1 MEGLLEKVL
10 TLTNI
15 DEITEVISAYLKKPV
30 VIEDDQFSL
39 LAYSSFYI
47 EQFDEANKQTIFSK
61 RWTISILEM
70 FMDRGIVDQLKSDP
84 KPFRVEQIKEIGL
97 NQRVVVSAKYK
108 DHILGYIWIQE
119 TDGTLTDIELDF
131 IHKVSHHV
139 GKILYQKKQL
149 KLKKDQE
156 KNSLYKKIMEDEFH
170 TEAQVKWE
178 AANINMSI
186 PASYIINVFTV
197 GQSSEEIFGELLEKV
212 GLFSNAIKLPAHL
225 FIDQLKVVVMIG
237 SNLSPPGELV
247 ESANEL
253 TSTVLSQFS
262 KNQLYSGISNERSS
276 ILQLKKSYMEA
287 MEVIKAAKFI
297 GLDTLPSFEYKKL
310 GLFRYLETISQYQA
324 KMNYVN
330 EDLLKLK
337 QKDKED
343 QSSLLHTLEVYLLQ
357 NCRLKPTA
365 EKLFIH
371 TNTLKY
377 RLNQITELTSIT
389 FDDFQTNCQTYID
402 LQILKADGNAD

>member
-1 MEGLLEKVL
+1 MERLLEKVH

-61 RWTISILEM
+61 RWPIPILEM
-70 FMDRGIVDQLKSDP
+70 FMDKGIVDQLKSIP
-84 KPFRVEQIKEIGL
+84 TPFRVKQIKEIGL
-97 NQRVVVSAKYK
+97 NQRIVVSAKYK
-108 DHILGYIWIQE
+108 KQILGYIWIQE
-119 TDGTLTDIELDF
+119 TDSTLTDIELDF
-131 IHKVSHHV
+131 IHEVSHHV

-156 KNSLYKKIMEDEFH
+156 KNDLYKKIMENEFQ

-178 AANINMSI
+178 AANVNISI
-186 PASYIINVFTV
+186 PDSYIINVFTV
-197 GQSSEEIFGELLEKV
+197 GQESEEIFGELLEKA
-212 GLFSNAIKLPAHL
+212 GLFSNALKLPTHL
-225 FIDQLKVVVMIG
+225 FIDQLKIVIMIG

-262 KNQLYSGISNERSS
+262 EHQIYSGISNERSS

-287 MEVIKAAKFI
+287 IEVIKTAKFI
-297 GLDTLPSFEYKKL
+297 GLDALPSFEYKKL
-310 GLFRYLETISQYQA
+310 GLFRYLETVSQYQA
-324 KMNYVN
+324 KLNYTN
-330 EDLLKLK
+330 EELLKLK
-337 QKDKED
+337 QKDEED
-343 QSSLLHTLEVYLLQ
+343 QTSLLQTLEVYLSQ
-357 NCRLKPTA
+357 NCRLKLTA

-371 TNTLKY
+371 INTLKY

-389 FDDFQTNCQTYID
+389 FDDFQTNCQIFMD
-402 LQILKADGNAD
+402 LQIIKANADHQ